1 MKSLKHYIAESV
13 HTYDYTVKVAGDV
26 DKNFLELFKYNLN
39 KFSPLEI
46 KGPTSTP
53 VQKSPYGFPNLVNE
67 PVHIFKCKFA
77 YPCNEPMIQQIAQL
91 LGHNVNYVRMVNTA
105 YDDSIDGEVEQYAN
119 QASHTPLLD
128 HPDLEDNGKDASKA
142 YGDKYLDSIHQKSIE
157 KDEQKVGLPV
167 DQKNTKDSFD
177 PWKPWTDDKQKG
189 DKSPFT
195 DIKRAPK
202 PETSAG
208 L

>member
-1 MKSLKHYIAESV
+1 MRSLKKFIAESV
-13 HTYDYTVKVAGDV
+13 HTYDYTIKVAGDV
-26 DKNFLELFKYNLN
+26 DKNFLELFKYNLD
-39 KFSPLEI
+39 KFSPVDI
-46 KGPTSTP
+46 KGPKSTP
-53 VQKSPYGFPNLVNE
+53 IQKDPYGFPNLSNE
-67 PVHIFKCKFA
+67 PVHIFTCKFA
-77 YPCNEPMIQQIAQL
+77 YPCTEPMVQQMAQL

-142 YGDKYLDSIHQKSIE
+142 YGDKYLDSIHKHSE
-157 KDEQKVGLPV
+157 KKNVGKVGLPA
-167 DQKNTKDSFD
+167 DQKNTKNAFD
-177 PWKPWTDDKQKG
+177 PWKPWTDDQQG
-189 DKSPFT
+189 GNKSPMT
-195 DIKRAPK
+195 DIKRGPK

>member
-1 MKSLKHYIAESV
+1 
-13 HTYDYTVKVAGDV
+13 
-26 DKNFLELFKYNLN
+26 
-39 KFSPLEI
+39 
-46 KGPTSTP
+46 
-53 VQKSPYGFPNLVNE
+53 
-67 PVHIFKCKFA
+67 
-77 YPCNEPMIQQIAQL
+77 MIQQIAQL

-142 YGDKYLDSIHQKSIE
+142 YGDKYLDSIKDQTSDQK
-157 KDEQKVGLPV
+157 KVGLPV
-167 DQKNTKDSFD
+167 DQQNTKDAFD